1 MDEITRQVTRARRRM
16 LALQFVQ
23 FVSRAL
29 LGALLVAVI
38 ALAIPKIWS
47 VEFGGPVWTW
57 SWIAGAIA
65 VGLLIGGG
73 MTYLRAS
80 SSLDVAIE
88 IDRRFELKE
97 RVSSSLAL
105 SPSEREAEAG
115 SALLRDASRR
125 VSRVEIHAKFPWQV
139 RWPELSPLVP
149 MLAVVALV
157 MTPDAEDTAQASTQA
172 AVDVR
177 QQIYKVAEQAR
188 QQFKQQRKQIADRD
202 LAEIEDLL
210 LQAERVAENIS
221 KDDGIDRKKAA
232 IKLNNLARE
241 LENRRSAIGDRAEL
255 KKQLDQLKGLKA
267 GPAEKLGKAIR
278 EGNFKQAVKELSAL
292 QEKLE
297 GESLSDE
304 EKQQLARQLE
314 QMQKKLQQLAE
325 AQQQKKQDLQKQ
337 IDQARANSDLARAG
351 ELQRQLEQ
359 LQAQDAQM
367 STLQQ
372 MANKLGQAQQQLQN
386 GDQQAAAQQLAQMS
400 QDLQKLQDAGAQL
413 EAMQSLESQLAEM
426 RDMMN
431 CQECNGSGCQ
441 SCQGNGANNASI
453 AGQAANGKSS
463 QGNRPGTGQQG
474 EGAGQGYR
482 PEEQTATD
490 TLQARNRSDSKA
502 GPAVITGDADGPN
515 KAGLSKAAAREVIEA
530 AEHVDTD
537 PVDNVRLPRVERD
550 HSNEY
555 FDKLRQGDL

>member
-47 VEFGGPVWTW
+47 VEFGGSVWTW

-188 QQFKQQRKQIADRD
+188 QQFKQQRKQIAERN

-255 KKQLDQLKGLKA
+255 KKQLDQLKDLK
-267 GPAEKLGKAIR
+267 GGRRKNSVRQFVR
-278 EGNFKQAVKELSAL
+278 ETSSKRLRNSRLFRRSSRGNPF
-292 QEKLE
+292 
-297 GESLSDE
+297 
-304 EKQQLARQLE
+304 RT
-314 QMQKKLQQLAE
+314 KKN
-325 AQQQKKQDLQKQ
+325 
-337 IDQARANSDLARAG
+337 NSWRSSSS
-351 ELQRQLEQ
+351 RC
-359 LQAQDAQM
+359 
-367 STLQQ
+367 
-372 MANKLGQAQQQLQN
+372 
-386 GDQQAAAQQLAQMS
+386 
-400 QDLQKLQDAGAQL
+400 
-413 EAMQSLESQLAEM
+413 
-426 RDMMN
+426 RRN
-431 CQECNGSGCQ
+431 CSNWPKRNS
-441 SCQGNGANNASI
+441 
-453 AGQAANGKSS
+453 
-463 QGNRPGTGQQG
+463 R
-474 EGAGQGYR
+474 
-482 PEEQTATD
+482 
-490 TLQARNRSDSKA
+490 RNRICRSRSIR
-502 GPAVITGDADGPN
+502 PAPIVT
-515 KAGLSKAAAREVIEA
+515 
-530 AEHVDTD
+530 
-537 PVDNVRLPRVERD
+537 
-550 HSNEY
+550 
-555 FDKLRQGDL
+555 